1 MVKLMANIPKKEV
14 IEEEEEIKEE
24 EEPLFEE
31 DEKQEVSS
39 KDESATK
46 YQKEIEEIEEPKPK
60 RRTRKMSPEA
70 QEGLKKAREQS
81 ILKRQENARKR
92 KEKQENE
99 IADRIAK
106 KYINEI
112 EDLKKKVYHYEN
124 TKPKEII
131 KEKEVVIKQPN
142 INDTEKFSLDDLEIY
157 SEMKIKKLKEMENET
172 KRKNREMIRNKYMF
186 NIR

>member
-1 MVKLMANIPKKEV
+1 MVKLMANIPKKQEEV
-14 IEEEEEIKEE
+14 IEEKEEEKEPLFEEEEQIEEKQEEEIKEE
-24 EEPLFEE
+24 
-31 DEKQEVSS
+31 V
-39 KDESATK
+39 
-46 YQKEIEEIEEPKPK
+46 IEEKPK

-172 KRKNREMIRNKYMF
+172 KRKNREMIKNKYMF

>member
-14 IEEEEEIKEE
+14 IEEEEIKEE

-31 DEKQEVSS
+31 EKQEE
-39 KDESATK
+39 K
-46 YQKEIEEIEEPKPK
+46 EEIKEVEEEPKPK

-172 KRKNREMIRNKYMF
+172 KRKNREMIKNKYMF

>member
-14 IEEEEEIKEE
+14 IEEEEIKEE

-31 DEKQEVSS
+31 DEKQIEE
-39 KDESATK
+39 K
-46 YQKEIEEIEEPKPK
+46 QKEIEEIEEPKPK

-172 KRKNREMIRNKYMF
+172 KRKNREMIKNKYMF